1 MKKNPLLFLTLS
13 LLLPASASAEVLV
26 TYTEKP
32 DGLKTTLGGANVFSF
47 DDLETGYQN
56 DVSWK
61 GVGTFN
67 QLFTRSDDAYAGPP
81 DDLSSLT
88 SGDAYTGASDGLSFK
103 GSLYSFQG
111 YGSKVLSSTL
121 TLDQASSYFG
131 LWWSGGDDQ
140 SVVQFYNK
148 DALVAQFSTASL
160 LNTLT
165 SENTGN
171 LIDGAFNDGTHSKLY
186 SLAVAEDNLIDGAVT
201 KGEKSQIPSLYAA
214 TERSLIDPAINT
226 GKPYGFINFF
236 GDAKTS
242 WDSVVVTSN
251 GKSELITDNHTSR
264 VEPWNPLVDG
274 ALPGVPVAI
283 GSGKESKKITKDD
296 LQGTLWAAAP
306 AAPLPPLPLLVAF
319 GTLALARS
327 RFGLARAPKQA

>member
-1 MKKNPLLFLTLS
+1 MRKNPLLFLTLS

-26 TYTEKP
+26 TYTEKS
-32 DGLKTTLGGANVFSF
+32 DGFKTTLSGANVFSL

-67 QLFTRSDDAYAGPP
+67 QLFINSADAYAAAS
-81 DDLSSLT
+81 DNLSS
-88 SGDAYTGASDGLSFK
+88 K
-103 GSLYSFQG
+103 GSLYSIQG
-111 YGSKVLSSTL
+111 AGTKVLSSTL

-140 SVVQFYNK
+140 SLVQFYNK

-160 LNTLT
+160 LNTLP

-171 LIDGAFNDGTHSKLY
+171 LIDGAFKDGENLKLS
-186 SLAVAEDNLIDGAVT
+186 SLAVAEDNLIDGAVS
-201 KGEKSQIPSLYAA
+201 KGEKSRIYSLAA
-214 TERSLIDPAINT
+214 AAEENLIDRAFNK
-226 GKPYGFINFF
+226 GNPYAFINFF

-242 WDSVVVTSN
+242 WDSIVVTSS
-251 GKSELITDNHTSR
+251 GKSELITDNYTSR
-264 VEPWNPLVDG
+264 VEAWDPLVDG

-283 GSGKESKKITKDD
+283 GSGKESKQISKDE

-327 RFGLARAPKQA
+327 RFALARAPKQA

>member
-32 DGLKTTLGGANVFSF
+32 DGLKTTLGGANVFSL
-47 DDLETGYQN
+47 DDLEMGYQS
-56 DVSWK
+56 DVAWK

-67 QLFTRSDDAYAGPP
+67 QLFTKSDVAYAGPS

-88 SGDAYTGASDGLSFK
+88 SGDAYASATDNLSFK

-111 YGSKVLSSTL
+111 HGSKVLSSTL

-140 SVVQFYNK
+140 SLVQFYNK
-148 DALVAQFSTASL
+148 DALVAQFLPASL
-160 LNTLT
+160 LNTLP
-165 SENTGN
+165 SENTGD
-171 LIDGAFNDGTHSKLY
+171 LIDGAFKDGGNLKLS
-186 SLAVAEDNLIDGAVT
+186 SLAVAEDNLIDGAVS
-201 KGEKSQIPSLYAA
+201 KDEKSRIYSLAA
-214 TERSLIDPAINT
+214 AEKSLTDPAIST

-242 WDSVVVTSN
+242 WDSIVLTSM
-251 GKSELITDNHTSR
+251 GKSELITDNYTSR
-264 VEPWNPLVDG
+264 VEAWDPLVDG

-283 GSGKESKKITKDD
+283 GSGKESKQITKDE

-327 RFGLARAPKQA
+327 RFGLARAPQQA

>member
-1 MKKNPLLFLTLS
+1 MKKIPLLFLTLS

-26 TYTEKP
+26 TYTEKS
-32 DGLKTTLGGANVFSF
+32 DGFKTTLSGANVFSL

-67 QLFTRSDDAYAGPP
+67 QLFINSANAYAAAP
-81 DDLSSLT
+81 DNLSS
-88 SGDAYTGASDGLSFK
+88 K
-103 GSLYSFQG
+103 GSLYSIQG
-111 YGSKVLSSTL
+111 AGTKVLSSTL
-121 TLDQASSYFG
+121 MLDEASSYFG

-140 SVVQFYNK
+140 SLVQFYNK

-160 LNTLT
+160 LNTLP
-165 SENTGN
+165 SEKTGD
-171 LIDGAFNDGTHSKLY
+171 LIDGAFNDGGKLKLS
-186 SLAVAEDNLIDGAVT
+186 SLAAAAAEENLIDGAVS
-201 KGEKSQIPSLYAA
+201 KGKKPRIYSLAA
-214 TERSLIDPAINT
+214 AAEENLIDRAFNK
-226 GKPYGFINFF
+226 GNPYAFINFF
-236 GDAKTS
+236 GDAETS
-242 WDSVVVTSN
+242 WDSIVVTSD
-251 GKSELITDNHTSR
+251 GESELITDNYTSR
-264 VEPWNPLVDG
+264 VEAWDPLVDG

-283 GSGKESKKITKDD
+283 GSGKESKQISKDD

-327 RFGLARAPKQA
+327 RFALARAPKQA